1 MESVMSLADCG
12 GTFDILHLGH
22 VEFLRWSKEKFKTV
36 VVALNTDEFVKLYKA
51 APVQSFEER
60 KYMLEACRYVDVVV
74 KNIGDKDSK
83 PSILCVH
90 PTHIVNGSDWTK
102 ETLQKQMGL
111 TEQFLSKEG
120 IEIAICPYP
129 RTFSTTELKKRIRT
143 QK

>member
-1 MESVMSLADCG
+1 MSLAYCG

-74 KNIGDKDSK
+74 KNKWLVASLSSGVNFCLHPIPPSNLAGL
-83 PSILCVH
+83 SIL
-90 PTHIVNGSDWTK
+90 PTI
-102 ETLQKQMGL
+102 
-111 TEQFLSKEG
+111 
-120 IEIAICPYP
+120 
-129 RTFSTTELKKRIRT
+129 
-143 QK
+143 